1 VGTDASWAR
10 SHLLLLAWQ
19 RLGSAGGKAACSVTH
34 RGLHAVDA
42 FIMLSTPSSC
52 CLRLLRAVDAFTPL
66 MPSSRH
72 RWLHTV
78 DAFFTPSMPSRCR
91 CHPLPSMPSHR
102 YLLHTVDAF
111 FTPSMPSSCQHC
123 LHAFDAFMPL
133 MHSSCHQCLLCAV
146 NAFFTPSIPSHH

>member
-1 VGTDASWAR
+1 MGTDASWAR

-111 FTPSMPSSCQHC
+111 FVPTLPSRLRC
-123 LHAFDAFMPL
+123 LHAVDAFFMPPMPTLRCECLLHAINTFTPL
-133 MHSSCHQCLLCAV
+133 MPSPCH
-146 NAFFTPSIPSHH
+146 